1 MKHVVFFQDFLDQEV
16 NLNKT
21 RLKRLQE
28 HVEAVRDFLSEEL
41 DEFEGMERQG
51 SYALKTII
59 KPVSDNDEYDADVLL
74 YMTPDAEMAPSDYI
88 NAVYNCLRSSGTYKD
103 KVHRRTRC
111 VMLDYAG
118 DFHLDVVP
126 CIRDENGNLWICN
139 NKTDEFEATDGTG
152 YRDWFN
158 AKSGMTH
165 GHLKRVTRLLKFLR
179 DHKRTFSVK
188 SILMTTLVGE
198 TVEDDCDGT
207 EFKSIPD
214 ALKTVVNRLND
225 FLQSNPLLPVIE
237 NPVLPGED
245 FTRHWDQAK
254 YTNFRAKF
262 DTYTKKINEAYDCKD
277 HDGSIDKWREIF
289 GDKFGKKRS
298 NGPKT
303 NATAGIVAGVGST
316 VIAPRKPYAR

>member
-1 MKHVVFFQDFLDQEV
+1 MKHVAFFQDFLDQEV
-16 NLNKT
+16 NLNKS
-21 RLKRLQE
+21 RLKRLNE
-28 HVEAVRDFLSEEL
+28 HVEAVKDFLSEEL
-41 DEFEGMERQG
+41 DEFEGMKSQG
-51 SYALKTII
+51 SYALRTII
-59 KPVSDNDEYDADVLL
+59 KPVSDTDEYDADVLL
-74 YMTPDAEMAPSDYI
+74 YMTTDPEKSPSDYI
-88 NAVYNCLRSSGTYKD
+88 NAVYDCFRSSGTYKD

-126 CIRDENGNLWICN
+126 CIRDADGNHWICN
-139 NKTDEFEATDGTG
+139 NKTDEFEPTDGTG

-158 AKSGMTH
+158 KKSGLTN

-188 SILMTTLVGE
+188 SILMTTLVGR

-214 ALKTVVNRLND
+214 ALRTVANRLND

-245 FTRHWDQAK
+245 FTRHWDQTK

-262 DTYTKKINEAYDCKD
+262 DAYTKKINEAYDCMD
-277 HDGSIDKWREIF
+277 HDESVDKWRDIF

-298 NGPKT
+298 DGSKT
-303 NATAGIVAGVGST
+303 TATAGIMGGAAST
-316 VIAPRKPYAR
+316 VVTPRKPYAR

>member
-1 MKHVVFFQDFLDQEV
+1 MKHVGFFQDFLDQEV
-16 NLNKT
+16 NLNKS
-21 RLKRLQE
+21 RLKRLNE
-28 HVEAVRDFLSEEL
+28 HVDAVKDFLSEEL
-41 DEFEGMERQG
+41 DGFEEMESQG
-51 SYALKTII
+51 SYALRTII
-59 KPVSDNDEYDADVLL
+59 KPVSDTDEYDADVLL
-74 YMTPDAEMAPSDYI
+74 HMTTDAEMAPSDYI
-88 NAVYNCLRSSGTYKD
+88 NAVYDCFRSSSTYKD

-126 CIRDENGNLWICN
+126 CIRDADGNHWICN
-139 NKTDEFEATDGTG
+139 KKTDEFEPTDGTG

-158 AKSGMTH
+158 KKSGMTN

-188 SILMTTLVGE
+188 SILMTTLVGR

-214 ALKTVVNRLND
+214 ALRTVVNRLND

-277 HDGSIDKWREIF
+277 HDESIDKWRDIF

-298 NGPKT
+298 NDSKT
-303 NATAGIVAGVGST
+303 TATSGIVGGVGSA
-316 VIAPRKPYAR
+316 VITPRKPYAR